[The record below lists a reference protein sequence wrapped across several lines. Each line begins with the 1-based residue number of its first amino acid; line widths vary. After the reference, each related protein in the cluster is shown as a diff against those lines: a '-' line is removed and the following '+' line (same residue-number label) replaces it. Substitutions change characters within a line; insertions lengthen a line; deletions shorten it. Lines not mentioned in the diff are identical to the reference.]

1 MSART
6 VDAFAFCPRFDALAR
21 VLRGECL
28 CDNPAMKRGT
38 LLLWTLIGAAAVA
51 LGIMLAQFLA
61 PASVP
66 LTAGTW
72 LPQPASIREFHLTD
86 LSGQD
91 FSLQSLHGHPALL
104 FFGFTNC
111 PDVCPLTLATLSQLP
126 AQVLPGLLVAF
137 VSIDPE
143 RDSRE
148 VLRAYLAAFSPTFIG
163 ARGPDTALAPL
174 LSSLH
179 VSAERESLP
188 DGSYT
193 MQHSATLYLLNTRG
207 ALAAVFDPPL
217 SAAALSA
224 DLRQIAASGQL

>member
-1 MSART
+1 MASLGTAA
-6 VDAFAFCPRFDALAR
+6 VLVGVLLAR
-21 VLRGECL
+21 ML
-28 CDNPAMKRGT
+28 
-38 LLLWTLIGAAAVA
+38 GAT
-51 LGIMLAQFLA
+51 
-61 PASVP
+61 SVP
-66 LTAGTW
+66 LESGTW
-72 LPQPASIREFHLTD
+72 LPQPRTLPQFHLQD
-86 LSGQD
+86 LSGAD
-91 FSLQSLHGHPALL
+91 FGLEQLRGHPTLL

-126 AQVLPGLLVAF
+126 AQVLPGLRVAF

-179 VSAERESLP
+179 VSAERASLP